1 LNSILTKAGF
11 ISHHFMSADTKHSFL
26 LFSMQWIPPEL
37 DTFKKKTDNIRIKVI
52 LRRVRVTIIA
62 AEN

>member
-1 LNSILTKAGF
+1 LNSKLTKAGF
-11 ISHHFMSADTKHSFL
+11 MSHHFLSADTKHSIL

-37 DTFKKKTDNIRIKVI
+37 DTFKKKTDNIRIKVT
-52 LRRVRVTIIA
+52 LRRVRITNIA